1 VKRIERKPAV
11 ASQSDELVA
20 EAISIMDKCRARDL
34 EQGRPVITQKSYVRK
49 RRKLQ
54 EAWETGFGALR
65 KGSDPPIDTKD
76 ARFIE
81 HMAKI
86 AAARIAEGSKHLKS
100 NIATAARIRRDPKY
114 LERYRRDPQRY
125 AVKPHKGS
133 AGRAG
138 VQDAATTTKR
148 KRDRLDAVKQML
160 KANPKLKPADLV
172 AKFGYS
178 SKTAGLDLKTAKK

>member
-1 VKRIERKPAV
+1 VKRIERKPAD

-86 AAARIAEGSKHLKS
+86 AAGLEASQVQHRDSSADPTRSEVPGEIPARP
-100 NIATAARIRRDPKY
+100 AALRREAPQGQ
-114 LERYRRDPQRY
+114 RRPSWRAGCSDDNQTQARP
-125 AVKPHKGS
+125 
-133 AGRAG
+133 AGR
-138 VQDAATTTKR
+138 
-148 KRDRLDAVKQML
+148 
-160 KANPKLKPADLV
+160 
-172 AKFGYS
+172 S
-178 SKTAGLDLKTAKK
+178 